1 MHCPNPT
8 CRSLDI
14 YAKRKFGPSSE
25 TNMARYAG
33 INCYKRHYSCRQC
46 GSTWRSVEITE
57 ADFDLLGGISKLRPT
72 DKTRI

>member
-14 YAKRKFGPSSE
+14 YAKRKFGVHSE

-33 INCYKRHYSCRQC
+33 INAYKRHYSCKNC
-46 GSTWRSVEITE
+46 GQLWRTVEITE
-57 ADFDLLGGISKLRPT
+57 ADFDRLDGVSKLRPSG
-72 DKTRI
+72 KARI